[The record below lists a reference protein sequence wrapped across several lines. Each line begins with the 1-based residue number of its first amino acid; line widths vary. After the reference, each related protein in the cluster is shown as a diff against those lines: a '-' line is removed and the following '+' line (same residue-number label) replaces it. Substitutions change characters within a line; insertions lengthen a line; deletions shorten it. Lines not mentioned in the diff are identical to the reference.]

1 LPPLADTLTTVP
13 FSLNPLDDLSQLLS
27 FPFMRS
33 ALLAG
38 TATAVVAG
46 VVGYFVVLRGLSF
59 AGHSL
64 SLMGFAGATGA
75 MVAGVDPLVGLLAV
89 DGAGALLIGALA
101 RRPRGRD
108 VVVGIVLTGTLGLG
122 LLFLRLSNAQQ
133 AVPVL
138 VGDVL
143 GVSATEVTV
152 TEVAAAVIVALV
164 AVAFRP
170 LLLSSLDPEL
180 AEARGVPTGAMSLML
195 LLILAAT
202 TAMATPIIGVLLTFS
217 LLIAPAATA
226 SLLSGRPPVAVGLS
240 IVLGVLYIWTGLAV
254 SYWVDMPPS
263 VFVTATAFVVY
274 AGVRTTCGVRTS
286 TRRSAPPARAAGGP
300 GVLQC

>member
-1 LPPLADTLTTVP
+1 MQPLADTLTNTP
-13 FSLNPLDDLSQLLS
+13 LSWNPLDDLNQL
-27 FPFMRS
+27 FTYQFMRS
-33 ALLAG
+33 AFLAG

-75 MVAGVDPLVGLLAV
+75 TVAGVDPLVGLLAV
-89 DGAGALLIGALA
+89 DGAGALLIGTLA
-101 RRPRGRD
+101 KRSRGRD

-122 LLFLRLSNAQQ
+122 LLFLSLSRAQE

-143 GVSATEVTV
+143 GINATEVTITV
-152 TEVAAAVIVALV
+152 VAAVTIIVLVAL
-164 AVAFRP
+164 AFRP
-170 LLLSSLDPEL
+170 LLFSSLDEEV
-180 AEARGVPTGAMSLML
+180 AEARGVPTGAMSLL
-195 LLILAAT
+195 LLLVLAAT
-202 TAMATPIIGVLLTFS
+202 TAVATPIVGVLLTFS

-226 SLLSGRPPVAVGLS
+226 SLMSSRPPVAVALS
-240 IVLGVLYIWTGLAV
+240 IVLGALYIWTGLAV

-263 VFVTATAFVVY
+263 VFVTAMAFMVY
-274 AGVRTTCGVRTS
+274 VSVRTTRTLGAQ
-286 TRRSAPPARAAGGP
+286 RLACRAAIA
-300 GVLQC
+300 

>member
-1 LPPLADTLTTVP
+1 MQPLADTLTNTP
-13 FSLNPLDDLSQLLS
+13 FSWNPLDDLNQLLTYQ
-27 FPFMRS
+27 FMRS
-33 ALLAG
+33 AFIAG

-75 MVAGVDPLVGLLAV
+75 VVAGVDPLVGLLAV
-89 DGAGALLIGALA
+89 DGAGALLIGTLA
-101 RRPRGRD
+101 KRSRGRD

-122 LLFLRLSNAQQ
+122 LLFLSLSRAQE

-143 GVSATEVTV
+143 GINATEVTI
-152 TEVAAAVIVALV
+152 TVAAAVTIIVLVAL
-164 AVAFRP
+164 AFRP
-170 LLLSSLDPEL
+170 LLFSSLDEEV
-180 AEARGVPTGAMSLML
+180 AEARGVPTGAMSLLL

-202 TAMATPIIGVLLTFS
+202 TAVATPIVGVLLTFS

-226 SLLSGRPPVAVGLS
+226 SLMSSRPPVAVALS
-240 IVLGVLYIWTGLAV
+240 IVLGALYIWTGLAV

-263 VFVTATAFVVY
+263 VFVTAMAFMVY
-274 AGVRTTCGVRTS
+274 VSVRTTRTLGAQRLAS
-286 TRRSAPPARAAGGP
+286 RAAIA
-300 GVLQC
+300 

>member
-1 LPPLADTLTTVP
+1 MPCIASTLTNAP
-13 FSLNPLDDLSQLLS
+13 LSWNPVDDLNQL
-27 FPFMRS
+27 FTYPFMRS
-33 ALLAG
+33 AYLAG
-38 TATAVVAG
+38 TATAIVAG

-75 MVAGVDPLVGLLAV
+75 RVAGVDPLVGLLVV

-122 LLFLRLSNAQQ
+122 LLFLRLSRAGE
-133 AVPVL
+133 ALPVL

-143 GVSATEVTV
+143 GISAAEVTIV
-152 TEVAAAVIVALV
+152 EVAAAMIVVLV

-170 LLLSSLDPEL
+170 LLLSSLDEEV
-180 AEARGVPTGAMSLML
+180 AEARGVPTRAMSLL
-195 LLILAAT
+195 LLLLLAAT
-202 TAMATPIIGVLLTFS
+202 TAVATPIVGVLLTFS
-217 LLIAPAATA
+217 LLVAPAATA
-226 SLLSGRPPVAVGLS
+226 SLISGRPPLVVGLS
-240 IVLGVLYIWTGLAV
+240 IALGVLYIWIGLGV

-263 VFVTATAFVVY
+263 VFVTAMAFAVY
-274 AGVRTTCGVRTS
+274 VGVRTAGTL
-286 TRRSAPPARAAGGP
+286 AAWRAAAP
-300 GVLQC
+300 SRPSAA

>member
-1 LPPLADTLTTVP
+1 LPTLADTLTNAP
-13 FSLNPLDDLSQLLS
+13 FSWNPVDDLNQL
-27 FPFMRS
+27 FTYQFMRN
-33 ALLAG
+33 AFLAG

-75 MVAGVDPLVGLLAV
+75 MVAGVDPLIGLLAV

-101 RRPRGRD
+101 KRPHGRD

-122 LLFLRLSNAQQ
+122 LLFLQLSNAQE

-143 GVSATEVTV
+143 GISAGEVTV
-152 TEVAAAVIVALV
+152 TVVAAVAIVALV

-170 LLLSSLDPEL
+170 LLFSSLDEEL
-180 AEARGVPTGAMSLML
+180 AEARGVPTGAMSVLTL
-195 LLILAAT
+195 VILAAT
-202 TAMATPIIGVLLTFS
+202 TAMATPIVGVLLTFS
-217 LLIAPAATA
+217 MLIAPAATA
-226 SLLSGRPPVAVGLS
+226 SQMSSRPPVAVALS
-240 IVLGVLYIWTGLAV
+240 IALDVVYILIGLAV

-263 VFVTATAFVVY
+263 VFVTAMAFVVY
-274 AGVRTTCGVRTS
+274 VSVRATRTLG
-286 TRRSAPPARAAGGP
+286 AQRAAP
-300 GVLQC
+300 SLPAIA

>member
-1 LPPLADTLTTVP
+1 MLAVDTLTNVP
-13 FSLNPLDDLSQLLS
+13 FSWNPLDDIAELLS

-33 ALLAG
+33 AYLAG
-38 TATAVVAG
+38 TAAAIVAG

-75 MVAGVDPLVGLLAV
+75 TVVGVPPIVGLLAV

-101 RRPRGRD
+101 SRPRGRD

-122 LLFLRLSNAQQ
+122 LLFLSLSHAQQ
-133 AVPVL
+133 AVPLL

-143 GVSATEVTV
+143 GISSG
-152 TEVAAAVIVALV
+152 EVAITGAAAALIVGLV

-170 LLLSSLDPEL
+170 LLFASLDEEV
-180 AEARGVPTGAMSLML
+180 AQARGVPIGAMSLL
-195 LLILAAT
+195 LLLVLAAT
-202 TAMATPIIGVLLTFS
+202 TAVATPIVGVLLTFS

-226 SLLSGRPPVAVGLS
+226 TLLSGRPPVAVGLS
-240 IVLGVLYIWTGLAV
+240 VALGVLYIWTGLAV

-263 VFVTATAFVVY
+263 VFVTGLAFAVY
-274 AGVRTTCGVRTS
+274 TGVRAVLRT
-286 TRRSAPPARAAGGP
+286 RAADA
-300 GVLQC
+300 V

>member
-1 LPPLADTLTTVP
+1 MTPVAADTLTNAP
-13 FSLNPLDDLSQLLS
+13 FSWNPVDDLSQLLTYQ
-27 FPFMRS
+27 FMRS
-33 ALLAG
+33 AFLAG
-38 TATAVVAG
+38 TAAAIVAG

-75 MVAGVDPLVGLLAV
+75 GVVGVDPLFGLLAV
-89 DGAGALLIGALA
+89 DGAGALLIGTLA
-101 RRPRGRD
+101 SRPRGRD

-122 LLFLRLSNAQQ
+122 LLFLSLSRAQE

-143 GVSATEVTV
+143 GISSAEVTI
-152 TEVAAAVIVALV
+152 TALAAVVIVGVV

-170 LLLSSLDPEL
+170 LLFSSLDQEV
-180 AEARGVPTGAMSLML
+180 AEARGVPTGAMSLL
-195 LLILAAT
+195 LLLLLAAT
-202 TAMATPIIGVLLTFS
+202 TAIATPIVGVLLTFS

-226 SLLSGRPPVAVGLS
+226 SLISARPPVAVGLS
-240 IVLGVLYIWTGLAV
+240 VALGVLYIWTGLAV

-263 VFVTATAFVVY
+263 VFVTGMAFTLY
-274 AGVRTTCGVRTS
+274 AGVRIRGALREVR
-286 TRRSAPPARAAGGP
+286 ALQPLPATG
-300 GVLQC
+300 

>member
-1 LPPLADTLTTVP
+1 MPPLADTLTNAP
-13 FSLNPLDDLSQLLS
+13 FSWNPLDDLNQLLTYQ
-27 FPFMRS
+27 FMRS
-33 ALLAG
+33 AFLAG

-75 MVAGVDPLVGLLAV
+75 IVAGVDPLVGLLAV

-101 RRPRGRD
+101 KRPRGRD

-122 LLFLRLSNAQQ
+122 LLFLQLSNAQE

-143 GVSATEVTV
+143 GISAGEVTV
-152 TEVAAAVIVALV
+152 TEVAAAVTVALV

-170 LLLSSLDPEL
+170 LLFSSFDEEL
-180 AEARGVPTGAMSLML
+180 AEARGVPTGAMSVLI

-202 TAMATPIIGVLLTFS
+202 TAMATPIVGVLLTFS

-226 SLLSGRPPVAVGLS
+226 SQMSGRPPVAVALS
-240 IVLGVLYIWTGLAV
+240 IVLGVLYIWIGLAV

-263 VFVTATAFVVY
+263 VFVTAMAFVVY
-274 AGVRTTCGVRTS
+274 AGVRTTRTLGVRRT
-286 TRRSAPPARAAGGP
+286 APSLPAIA
-300 GVLQC
+300 

>member
-1 LPPLADTLTTVP
+1 MPPLADTLTNAP
-13 FSLNPLDDLSQLLS
+13 FSWNPLDDLNQLLTYQ
-27 FPFMRS
+27 FMRS
-33 ALLAG
+33 AFLAG

-75 MVAGVDPLVGLLAV
+75 IVAGVDPLVGLLAV

-101 RRPRGRD
+101 KRPRGRD

-122 LLFLRLSNAQQ
+122 LLFLQLSNAKE

-143 GVSATEVTV
+143 GISAGEVTV
-152 TEVAAAVIVALV
+152 TEVAAAVTVALV

-170 LLLSSLDPEL
+170 LLFSSLDEEL
-180 AEARGVPTGAMSLML
+180 AEARGVPTAAMSVLI

-202 TAMATPIIGVLLTFS
+202 TAMATPIVGVLLTFS

-226 SLLSGRPPVAVGLS
+226 SQMSGRPPVAVGLS
-240 IVLGVLYIWTGLAV
+240 IVLGVLYIWIGLAV

-263 VFVTATAFVVY
+263 VFVTAMAFVVY
-274 AGVRTTCGVRTS
+274 VGVRTTRTLGA
-286 TRRSAPPARAAGGP
+286 RRTAPCRPAIA
-300 GVLQC
+300 

>member
-1 LPPLADTLTTVP
+1 MTLLAGTLTNAP
-13 FSLNPLDDLSQLLS
+13 FSWNPLDDLNQLLTYQ
-27 FPFMRS
+27 FMRS
-33 ALLAG
+33 AFLAG

-75 MVAGVDPLVGLLAV
+75 VVAGVDPLIGLLAV

-122 LLFLRLSNAQQ
+122 LLFLQLSNAQE
-133 AVPVL
+133 AVPLL

-143 GVSATEVTV
+143 GISGAEVTT
-152 TEVAAAVIVALV
+152 TEVAAAVIVVLV

-170 LLLSSLDPEL
+170 LLFSSLDEEL
-180 AEARGVPTGAMSLML
+180 AEARGVHTGAMSVLV

-202 TAMATPIIGVLLTFS
+202 TAMATPIVGVLLTFS

-226 SLLSGRPPVAVGLS
+226 SQMSSRPAVAVALS
-240 IVLGVLYIWTGLAV
+240 IVLGVLYIWIGLAV
-254 SYWVDMPPS
+254 SYWVDLPPS
-263 VFVTATAFVVY
+263 VFVTAMAFAVY
-274 AGVRTTCGVRTS
+274 LGTRTIRALDA
-286 TRRSAPPARAAGGP
+286 RRVAPPRPAIA
-300 GVLQC
+300 

>member
-1 LPPLADTLTTVP
+1 MPPVADTLTNAP
-13 FSLNPLDDLSQLLS
+13 FSWNPLDDLNQLLTYQ
-27 FPFMRS
+27 FMRS
-33 ALLAG
+33 AFLAG

-75 MVAGVDPLVGLLAV
+75 IVAGVDPLVGLLAV

-101 RRPRGRD
+101 KRPRGRD

-122 LLFLRLSNAQQ
+122 LLFLQLSNAKE

-143 GVSATEVTV
+143 GISAGEVTV
-152 TEVAAAVIVALV
+152 TEVAAAVTVALV

-170 LLLSSLDPEL
+170 LLFSSLDEEL
-180 AEARGVPTGAMSLML
+180 AEARGVPTAAMSVLI

-202 TAMATPIIGVLLTFS
+202 TAMATPIVGVLLTFS

-226 SLLSGRPPVAVGLS
+226 SQMSGRPPVAVGLS
-240 IVLGVLYIWTGLAV
+240 IVLGVLYIWIGLAV

-263 VFVTATAFVVY
+263 VFVTAMAFVVY
-274 AGVRTTCGVRTS
+274 VGVRTTRTLGA
-286 TRRSAPPARAAGGP
+286 RRTAPCRPAIA
-300 GVLQC
+300 

>member
-1 LPPLADTLTTVP
+1 MPPVADTLTNAP
-13 FSLNPLDDLSQLLS
+13 FSWNPLDDLNQLLTYQ
-27 FPFMRS
+27 FMRS
-33 ALLAG
+33 AFLAG

-75 MVAGVDPLVGLLAV
+75 IVAGVDPLVGLLAV

-101 RRPRGRD
+101 KRPRGRD

-122 LLFLRLSNAQQ
+122 LLFLQLSNAKE

-143 GVSATEVTV
+143 GISAGEVTV
-152 TEVAAAVIVALV
+152 TEVAAAVTVALV

-170 LLLSSLDPEL
+170 LLFSSLDEEL
-180 AEARGVPTGAMSLML
+180 AEARGVPTAAMSVLI

-202 TAMATPIIGVLLTFS
+202 TAMATPIVGVLLTFS

-226 SLLSGRPPVAVGLS
+226 SQMSGRPPVAVGLS
-240 IVLGVLYIWTGLAV
+240 IVLGVLYIWIGLAV

-263 VFVTATAFVVY
+263 VFVTAMAFVVY
-274 AGVRTTCGVRTS
+274 VGVRTTRTLGG
-286 TRRSAPPARAAGGP
+286 RRTAPSRPAIA
-300 GVLQC
+300 

>member
-1 LPPLADTLTTVP
+1 MGSLADTLTNAP
-13 FSLNPLDDLSQLLS
+13 FSWNPVDDLNQLLLYQ
-27 FPFMRS
+27 FMRS
-33 ALLAG
+33 AYLAG

-75 MVAGVDPLVGLLAV
+75 RVAGVDPLVGLLAV

-122 LLFLRLSNAQQ
+122 LLFLALSRAGQAQ
-133 AVPVL
+133 PVL

-143 GVSATEVTV
+143 GISAAEVTV
-152 TEVAAAVIVALV
+152 VEVAAAVIILVV
-164 AVAFRP
+164 AVGFRP
-170 LLLSSLDPEL
+170 LMLSSLDEEV
-180 AEARGVPTGAMSLML
+180 AEARGVPTRAMSLL
-195 LLILAAT
+195 LLLLLAAT
-202 TAMATPIIGVLLTFS
+202 TAVATPIVGVLLTFS
-217 LLIAPAATA
+217 LLVAPAATA
-226 SLLSGRPPVAVGLS
+226 SLMSGRPPVAVAISVG
-240 IVLGVLYIWTGLAV
+240 LGVLYIWIGLAV

-263 VFVTATAFVVY
+263 VLVTAMAFIVY
-274 AGVRTTCGVRTS
+274 AGARLRDTPLA
-286 TRRSAPPARAAGGP
+286 RRVAPDR
-300 GVLQC
+300 

>member
-1 LPPLADTLTTVP
+1 LPLLVDTLTNAP
-13 FSLNPLDDLSQLLS
+13 FSWNPLDDLNQLLTYQ
-27 FPFMRS
+27 FMRS
-33 ALLAG
+33 AFLAG

-75 MVAGVDPLVGLLAV
+75 TVAGVDPLVGLLAV
-89 DGAGALLIGALA
+89 DGAGALLIGTLA
-101 RRPRGRD
+101 KRSRGRD

-122 LLFLRLSNAQQ
+122 LLFLSLSRAQE

-143 GVSATEVTV
+143 GINATEVTITV
-152 TEVAAAVIVALV
+152 VAAVTIIVLVAL
-164 AVAFRP
+164 AFRP
-170 LLLSSLDPEL
+170 LLFSSLDEEV
-180 AEARGVPTGAMSLML
+180 AEARGVPTGAMSLLL

-202 TAMATPIIGVLLTFS
+202 TAVATPIVGVLLTFS

-226 SLLSGRPPVAVGLS
+226 SLMSSRPPVAVALS
-240 IVLGVLYIWTGLAV
+240 IVLGALYIWTGLAV

-263 VFVTATAFVVY
+263 VFVTAMAFMVY
-274 AGVRTTCGVRTS
+274 LSVRTTRTLGAQRLAS
-286 TRRSAPPARAAGGP
+286 RAAIA
-300 GVLQC
+300 